1 MEMRTLGRTGLKVSV
16 LTFGCG
22 AVGGLMTKG
31 EPADQERAFAMA
43 LERGINI
50 FDTAPLYGNG
60 ASETNVGRILAKLKP
75 DIVLGTK
82 VRILAADRE
91 DIAGK
96 VARSIDESLSRL
108 GRDHVDVL
116 QLHNVL
122 FADGHGDGLSADLVL
137 TEVLPALQR
146 VQRAGKTRFI
156 GITALGETSE
166 IDRVLASGAFD
177 TGQICYNVLNPTA
190 GAAMPAGYPAQ
201 DYDRLMTRAAQAGTG
216 TIGIRVLAGGALS
229 GTTERHPLG
238 MPVVPPIGS
247 GADYARDVARAL
259 RFQPMIAEG
268 HVGSLPELAL
278 RFAISQ
284 PALSTTQIG
293 LATLEQLETA
303 IAAVEKGPLPAASL
317 KRVGEIQASFIGE
330 PR

>member
-1 MEMRTLGRTGLKVSV
+1 METRTLGRTGLKVSV

-31 EPADQERAFAMA
+31 DPADQERAFSCA
-43 LERGINI
+43 LDHGINI

-82 VRILAADRE
+82 VRILASERG

-96 VARSIDESLSRL
+96 IAASIDESLTRL

-122 FADGHGDGLSADLVL
+122 FADGRGDSLSADLVL
-137 TEVLPALQR
+137 SEVVPAFQR
-146 VQRAGKTRFI
+146 VQHAGKARFL
-156 GITALGETSE
+156 GITALGDMSE
-166 IDRVLASGAFD
+166 VDRVLASGAFD
-177 TGQICYNVLNPTA
+177 TGQICYNALNPTA
-190 GAAMPAGYPAQ
+190 GGAMPTGYPAQ
-201 DYDRLMTRAAQAGTG
+201 DYNRLMVRAADAGMG
-216 TIGIRVLAGGALS
+216 SIGIRVLAGGALS

-259 RFQPMIAEG
+259 RLQPMVDEG
-268 HVGSLPELAL
+268 YAKSLPELAL
-278 RFAISQ
+278 RFAISH

-293 LATLEQLETA
+293 LANMEQLRTA
-303 IAAVEKGPLPAASL
+303 IAAVEQGPLSSAALSRL
-317 KRVGEIQASFIGE
+317 AELQNTFVGE